1 MKDQDQEYEKQKDI
15 LKQIRYEYQIRTWE
29 ES

>member
-1 MKDQDQEYEKQKDI
+1 MKDEDIEYEKQKDI

-29 ES
+29 E